1 MEYDIY
7 YSLVKFEVLRSSGGG
22 AIPEMVVVVG
32 LPEMINFARVPVLS
46 AGGCTCIN
54 LVSAQCNPSSQLFYF
69 HLPQNL
75 LVFL

>member
-46 AGGCTCIN
+46 AGGCIYVN
-54 LVSAQCNPSSQLFYF
+54 AF
-69 HLPQNL
+69 QNQRT
-75 LVFL
+75 